1 MSITRTSHSSS
12 IKQTNKKQ
20 PKRTG
25 IIAFCLPPK
34 MGHFN
39 AKMTQQHNVLK
50 SKLLYICERSCLS
63 KDIYVYYFI
72 FILRAICHQYLSSS
86 AKCIKIKKK
95 NNRQRKILQK
105 SCKLLS
111 KFTLL
116 FSPNKT
122 IASDL
127 VTFLP
132 LWATGLQVLFLP
144 MSQWQNTLAVRWR
157 PAARYHETHGNSN
170 LIILCNDFM
179 FSLEMFDCKS

>member
-1 MSITRTSHSSS
+1 MNHIHSLLHSCDSKVRARYFSRPNIASFLQLLVRIFFLQILQIAVIIHTTPYSARKSTEYILEGLNSVLSLAFNQKWNLEKEMSITRTSHSSS

-95 NNRQRKILQK
+95 
-105 SCKLLS
+105 
-111 KFTLL
+111 
-116 FSPNKT
+116 
-122 IASDL
+122 
-127 VTFLP
+127 
-132 LWATGLQVLFLP
+132 
-144 MSQWQNTLAVRWR
+144 
-157 PAARYHETHGNSN
+157 
-170 LIILCNDFM
+170 
-179 FSLEMFDCKS
+179 